1 MAWHII
7 GTDLGPCSCDLG
19 CPCILVYM
27 SKQVTTRW
35 GKREKG
41 VREEVVRGKY

>member
-1 MAWHII
+1 MAWRII

-27 SKQVTTRW
+27 SKQVTNPL
-35 GKREKG
+35 GKAGERS
-41 VREEVVRGKY
+41 VRGKY